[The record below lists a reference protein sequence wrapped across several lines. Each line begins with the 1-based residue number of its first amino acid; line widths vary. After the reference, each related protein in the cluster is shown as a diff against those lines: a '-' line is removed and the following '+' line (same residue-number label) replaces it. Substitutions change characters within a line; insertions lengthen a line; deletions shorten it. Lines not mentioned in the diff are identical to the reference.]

1 MSKREDYEKSVVGYD
16 NGRMADGV
24 EGMAMMPSG
33 LLKNPPKEVL
43 LNPFSTNVPRIYPLK
58 TSEHLRFSVV
68 FREYR
73 SEILGENG
81 LTKLPRKLYE
91 DVSMFRY

>member
-1 MSKREDYEKSVVGYD
+1 MSKFDDYEKSVVGYD
-16 NGRMADGV
+16 NGRMADGL

-33 LLKNPPKEVL
+33 LLKKPPKEVL
-43 LNPFSTNVPRIYPLK
+43 LNPFSTNVPRAYPLQ
-58 TSEHLRFSVV
+58 TSENPRFSVV

-81 LTKLPRKLYE
+81 LTKLPRK
-91 DVSMFRY
+91 S